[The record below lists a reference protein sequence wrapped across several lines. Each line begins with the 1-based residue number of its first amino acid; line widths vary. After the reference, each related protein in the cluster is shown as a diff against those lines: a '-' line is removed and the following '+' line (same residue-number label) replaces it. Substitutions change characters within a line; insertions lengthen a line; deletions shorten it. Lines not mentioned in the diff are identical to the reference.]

1 LCLNN
6 GNFIIIIE
14 YNKMSGQQI
23 PNLQAGFRN
32 NIGPQQV
39 ELPPPSSLQH
49 MVPRG
54 PAEIQVA
61 GVDENVINVL
71 GMAFQKK
78 YFYLFVGLIVLVAG
92 YFLWKWYSG
101 KGSKKKRFVQED
113 DEDDDDDDDDDESFD
128 MLPNQNQLLMQQMLQ
143 QQQLQQMMAQ
153 KNLQQNN
160 QAQEPQN
167 QQ

>member
-1 LCLNN
+1 
-6 GNFIIIIE
+6 
-14 YNKMSGQQI
+14 MSGQQI

-39 ELPPPSSLQH
+39 ELPPPPSLQH
-49 MVPRG
+49 MVPRA
-54 PAEIQVA
+54 PAEIQIA

-101 KGSKKKRFVQED
+101 KGGKKKRYVNDDDED
-113 DEDDDDDDDDDESFD
+113 DEDDDDEDDESFD

-160 QAQEPQN
+160 QAQESQN